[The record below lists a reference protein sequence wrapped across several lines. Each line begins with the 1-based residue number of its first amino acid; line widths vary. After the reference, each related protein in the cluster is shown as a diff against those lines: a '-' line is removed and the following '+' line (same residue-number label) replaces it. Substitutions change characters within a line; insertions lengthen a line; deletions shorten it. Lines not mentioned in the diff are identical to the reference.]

1 MLVKIK
7 DGLVIDTQTVKIA
20 YVTAVTET
28 CFNVVISYK
37 DSKKNPDT
45 YMYCESKEEGNKIVD
60 KIIEEINKPKRGNF
74 YAW

>member
-1 MLVKIK
+1 MLTKIK
-7 DGLVIDTQTVKIA
+7 DGLVIDIQTVKIA
-20 YVTAVTET
+20 YITEVVEN

-60 KIIEEINKPKRGNF
+60 KIIEEVNKPKKSNF
-74 YAW
+74 HAW

>member
-7 DGLVIDTQTVKIA
+7 DGLVIDIDEVKIA
-20 YVTAVTET
+20 YVKEVVED

-45 YMYCESKEEGNKIVD
+45 YMECKSQEEGNEIVD
-60 KIIEEINKPKRGNF
+60 KIIEKLNDSKKVKF
-74 YAW
+74 YSW